1 MNLKLLFDLKVN
13 KDIEGNW
20 LKFKNELTLLY
31 TYYYEMSR
39 DECIGMF
46 KLVQKALVEEMVNNR
61 DDVELLREVRRVIR
75 DIRQHIDYLREF
87 KEV

>member
-61 DDVELLREVRRVIR
+61 DDVELLRQVRSVLR
-75 DIRQHIDYLREF
+75 DIKQHIDYLREF
-87 KEV
+87 KEI

>member
-13 KDIEGNW
+13 KDIESNW

-61 DDVELLREVRRVIR
+61 DDVELLRQVRSVLR
-75 DIRQHIDYLREF
+75 DIKQHIDYLREF
-87 KEV
+87 KEI

>member
-1 MNLKLLFDLKVN
+1 MNLKLLFDIKVN
-13 KDIEGNW
+13 QDLEGNW

-46 KLVQKALVEEMVNNR
+46 KLVQKALADEMVNHQN
-61 DDVELLREVRRVIR
+61 DAETLIQIR
-75 DIRQHIDYLREF
+75 YVKKDLKKHLEYLRNF
-87 KEV
+87 KEM